1 MPSSRG
7 HFFEMYLVMGNSLL
21 NQYICH
27 MYDLMK
33 PTHVGSSLLSQ
44 LSPIYRQ
51 FGPWARYMGESISRQ
66 DHFNFYKWLS
76 FEFAA
81 PSLDFPTQNRAFI
94 PYLGNFT
101 SLPFNGAR

>member
-1 MPSSRG
+1 MSNWGPMQS
-7 HFFEMYLVMGNSLL
+7 
-21 NQYICH
+21 ICH
-27 MYDLMK
+27 KYDLIS

-81 PSLDFPTQNRAFI
+81 PSLDFPHSKTCLYPLFGEFHVS
-94 PYLGNFT
+94 PL
-101 SLPFNGAR
+101 